1 MKAMS
6 TTNPAETAPAMSAA
20 AAPAQVPAAPA
31 DAPTPT
37 NAPQVQPA
45 NKRVRKGLV
54 MIWTGKGKGKST
66 AAIGLAVRAAG
77 HKMRVLF
84 LQFIKGQWK
93 TGERQALPLL
103 APYVEHRV
111 MGRGFTI
118 ERLRNKNVP
127 LDEHQA
133 AARAAFDFASEAVQS
148 GRYQMVI
155 LDEIMATMHAGLVSV
170 QEVVDLVRSKP
181 PMLHLVLT
189 GRNAPP
195 ELVDLADLVSE
206 IQPVKHPL
214 QAGIPAQRGVEF

>member
-1 MKAMS
+1 
-6 TTNPAETAPAMSAA
+6 
-20 AAPAQVPAAPA
+20 
-31 DAPTPT
+31 
-37 NAPQVQPA
+37 
-45 NKRVRKGLV
+45 

-118 ERLRNKNVP
+118 ERLRNQNVP
-127 LDEHQA
+127 MDQHQA
-133 AARAAFDFASEAVQS
+133 AARAAFDFAREAVGS
-148 GRYQMVI
+148 GTYQMVI
-155 LDEIMATMHAGLVSV
+155 LDEIMATMNAGLISV
-170 QEVVDLVRSKP
+170 DEVADLVRSKP

-195 ELVDLADLVSE
+195 ALIELADLVSE
-206 IQPVKHPL
+206 IQPIKHPL